1 MKGKRNLGV
10 RLGLAAAIAVVAFG
24 GGLGLKN
31 FFGPSP
37 VVIPGDNPT
46 LGDANA
52 PITIYEFS
60 DYG

>member
-1 MKGKRNLGV
+1 VKGQKNWGI
-10 RLGLAAAIAVVAFG
+10 RLGLAAAIAVVALG
-24 GGLGLKN
+24 GGLGFKHL
-31 FFGPSP
+31 FGPSP